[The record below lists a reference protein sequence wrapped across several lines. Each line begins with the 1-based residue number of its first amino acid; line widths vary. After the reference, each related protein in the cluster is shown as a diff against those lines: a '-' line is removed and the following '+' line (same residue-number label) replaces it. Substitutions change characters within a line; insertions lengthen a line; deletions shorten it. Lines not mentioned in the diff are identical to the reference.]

1 MDAYLKIT
9 SLLLIVSCFTVSC
22 KKKDS
27 MTQAPPVIFQG
38 PQNPSFESGS
48 AGVAAN
54 WSGGWTRTPAKS
66 PPFPTDGSYYMSAYM
81 AKDTTID
88 LYQDNVNLSSSKQI
102 SFDLSVVL
110 PNPSSKSDS
119 VKFYVLFNS
128 SKLDTILSKK
138 WAFFASSGGNDT
150 LGVSMPINLPSL
162 PQSGRLIFR
171 AQCITSGVYS
181 VVNIDNIK
189 VQ

>member
-1 MDAYLKIT
+1 
-9 SLLLIVSCFTVSC
+9 
-22 KKKDS
+22 
-27 MTQAPPVIFQG
+27 
-38 PQNPSFESGS
+38 
-48 AGVAAN
+48 
-54 WSGGWTRTPAKS
+54 
-66 PPFPTDGSYYMSAYM
+66 
-81 AKDTTID
+81 
-88 LYQDNVNLSSSKQI
+88 
-102 SFDLSVVL
+102 
-110 PNPSSKSDS
+110 
-119 VKFYVLFNS
+119 VLFNS